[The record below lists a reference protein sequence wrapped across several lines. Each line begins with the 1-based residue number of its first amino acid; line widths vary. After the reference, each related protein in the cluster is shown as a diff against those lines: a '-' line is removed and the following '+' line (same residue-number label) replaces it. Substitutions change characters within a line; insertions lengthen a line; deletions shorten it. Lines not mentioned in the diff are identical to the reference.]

1 MNIAN
6 KACLKEKTRLAT
18 PDTQEDKDAL
28 NTAFHQNS
36 GTMKVDQ
43 SGNYELM
50 MGFMK
55 HTSGGATPTE
65 SFSWNDRCFTIL
77 WIYFLKLDY
86 INIYIAYIHIF
97 LESR

>member
-1 MNIAN
+1 MQIGSIVNGFQTNPNKAELNIAN

-65 SFSWNDRCFTIL
+65 SFSWNDRYFTIL
-77 WIYFLKLDY
+77 Y
-86 INIYIAYIHIF
+86 IFIF
-97 LESR
+97 